1 MANHPQQPFPPQPVP
16 PPASSVPQQPL
27 AAATVQSPAVNS
39 DVPKVKDQPRC
50 DLCEIQVSSEVV
62 LQTHLAGKSHQK
74 KLRHAETQ
82 AKIANV
88 DAASSSHS
96 GFTKLSAGTTTALPG
111 SSNSLVCDVCKIT
124 TNSPQQMDLHLTGSK
139 HKKVVASKTKRMG
152 AANLSPTLGSP
163 LLTSP
168 ADLPPSIILVKDA
181 KTGAPAGGYKCKS
194 CDCVL
199 NSDEQLREHIATERH
214 QNMEIGIPCDLPK
227 SREERK
233 FHPYSGP
240 AKFAQKASNSANATS
255 WKARQMPYDTQ
266 NMQPLRHFFKKGQ
279 GML

>member
-39 DVPKVKDQPRC
+39 DVPKVKVSERRKLSLHSEIRLPDRPSQVQPRC

-62 LQTHLAGKSHQK
+62 LQTHLTGKSHQK

-96 GFTKLSAGTTTALPG
+96 GFSKLSAGTTTALPG

-124 TNSPQQMDLHLTGSK
+124 TNSPQQMDLHLTGMHFK
-139 HKKVVASKTKRMG
+139 E
-152 AANLSPTLGSP
+152 GS
-163 LLTSP
+163 L
-168 ADLPPSIILVKDA
+168 
-181 KTGAPAGGYKCKS
+181 
-194 CDCVL
+194 
-199 NSDEQLREHIATERH
+199 
-214 QNMEIGIPCDLPK
+214 
-227 SREERK
+227 
-233 FHPYSGP
+233 
-240 AKFAQKASNSANATS
+240 
-255 WKARQMPYDTQ
+255 
-266 NMQPLRHFFKKGQ
+266 PLRLCCVPYAHRT
-279 GML
+279 